1 MPREP
6 TRVVS
11 WTEKTEK
18 KILVEGAVTV
28 DAPRQHAFSAVSD
41 VLLMPKLYPA
51 TKSVKVLSQEQDPAG
66 SVTTTVLEQ
75 VSRSSLSGHARDV
88 ARTYSVVPG
97 QVPCHQVLD
106 GPTRPA
112 TS

>member
-1 MPREP
+1 M
-6 TRVVS
+6 VS
-11 WTEKTEK
+11 WTEKTDK
-18 KILVEGAVTV
+18 KVLVEGAVTV
-28 DAPRQHAFSAVSD
+28 EAPRQHTFAAVSD

-75 VSRSSLSGHARDV
+75 VSRGSTRGHVADV
-88 ARTYSVVPG
+88 ASTYDVAPG
-97 QVPCHQVLD
+97 QMPCLQVLD